1 MNIEDLIREANPV
14 RPGDVAD
21 ATSPKAQRMLARIL
35 QQDALPG
42 EVNGRARGTH
52 GPSVYRYRHSRHG
65 PSPRSRKRRLIMT
78 GVAAVAAGAA
88 AAGLLLAVP
97 GPAHPRTPTAV
108 PGSKAHS
115 SATPAAPQYTSA
127 QQVLLAAAA
136 NVTTSAATSGKYW
149 RLQEVTGVTWPA
161 GTPAHPYDISVSESF
176 DQWNPRSPG
185 VKNWDIFKERGAV
198 PATPADAAAWR
209 AAGSPTSWRSGAE
222 GGFHDGW
229 WNGVLSTSTTHSL
242 QGADW
247 QRGNGIVGYVEGDEA
262 GLTAS
267 QFAAVPTTQS
277 GVLAFLLSY
286 YKRFAGCQG
295 CSSKD
300 SFLWLE
306 GMALLQDP
314 VSAPVRAAAF
324 KVMASLPGV
333 RSIGTVT
340 DPLGRHGYGLL
351 PGSLGDTVVPGM
363 QNLVVIDPSTGSL
376 LATEDIGPMPANVHC
391 HTQRSRGDCVGPD
404 FTGRSYQ
411 DQVDEYTA
419 LESAGWT
426 DASPALPP
434 PSARQASMLLPAD
447 PTEEFTPCWQ
457 TGCRIAGF

>member
-42 EVNGRARGTH
+42 EVNGRAPGAH

-65 PSPRSRKRRLIMT
+65 PSPRSRKRRLIIT

-97 GPAHPRTPTAV
+97 GPTHPQAPTVA

-115 SATPAAPQYTSA
+115 SATPGAPQYTSA

-136 NVTTSAATSGKYW
+136 NVTTGAATSGKFW

-161 GTPAHPYDISVSESF
+161 GTPTHPYDISVSESF

-185 VKNWDIFKERGAV
+185 VKNWDIFQERGAV

-209 AAGSPTSWRSGAE
+209 AAGSPTSWQSGAM

-242 QGADW
+242 RGADW
-247 QRGNGIVGYVEGDEA
+247 QRGNGIVGYVEGDEK

-267 QFAAVPTTQS
+267 QFAAVPATQS
-277 GVLAFLLSY
+277 GVLAFLLEQGLVSLVGGDGPA
-286 YKRFAGCQG
+286 AGPGLGPGAGGRVQG
-295 CSSKD
+295 LGLAARGSVD
-300 SFLWLE
+300 RH
-306 GMALLQDP
+306 GDRPARP
-314 VSAPVRAAAF
+314 PGIRAAAW
-324 KVMASLPGV
+324 V
-333 RSIGTVT
+333 I
-340 DPLGRHGYGLL
+340 GRHCRPRYAE
-351 PGSLGDTVVPGM
+351 P
-363 QNLVVIDPSTGSL
+363 
-376 LATEDIGPMPANVHC
+376 
-391 HTQRSRGDCVGPD
+391 RGD
-404 FTGRSYQ
+404 RSQ
-411 DQVDEYTA
+411 HR
-419 LESAGWT
+419 L
-426 DASPALPP
+426 AS
-434 PSARQASMLLPAD
+434 
-447 PTEEFTPCWQ
+447 
-457 TGCRIAGF
+457 GH